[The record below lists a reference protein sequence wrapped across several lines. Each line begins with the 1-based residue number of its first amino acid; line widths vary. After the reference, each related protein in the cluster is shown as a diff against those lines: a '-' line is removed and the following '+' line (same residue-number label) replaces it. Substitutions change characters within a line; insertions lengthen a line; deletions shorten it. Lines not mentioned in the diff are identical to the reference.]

1 MEVEFNFNGKTL
13 TIQCN
18 EYDIIGQIFQKF
30 AIKIGANINSLTFLY
45 NGDGN
50 INRNLQINQV
60 INYFDKNR
68 NKMSVIVY
76 DMNKS
81 MISTYSNTS
90 NNNTQFVYPN
100 INYQNVNNVNNNL
113 RMQETIKKQQE
124 MIKMDE
130 AQIKTLKNQ
139 LNVNTNNNNININDC
154 SYNNFDIKFKEPQC
168 QLNYH
173 KDAINCATL
182 LKDGRFATGSLDK
195 SIIIYNNK
203 TFQPDIT
210 INIHNDG
217 VSSIIQLSS
226 GILASSSW
234 DNTIKLFNINNNN
247 YNVLQTLNYH
257 QNYVYKVIELNNK
270 KLVSCSDDKSIIFYF
285 KNNNEYVLD
294 YKISTNGLCWNIIQ
308 TKEDEICY
316 LEYLQSNDTKII
328 CFFNLLERKLISKIN
343 NINYGGL
350 NNLTMMSKD
359 LLVIGGKNE
368 LTIINVNNHNI
379 IRKINVPNSGYISAI
394 CLLNENI
401 LLTGDENKRIIQ
413 WKINGDNLILTSK
426 KELCHEN
433 WIYILIKI
441 GNGLILS
448 GDSNGV
454 IKIW

>member
-1 MEVEFNFNGKTL
+1 MEVEFNFNGRTL

-18 EYDIIGQIFQKF
+18 EYDIIGKIFQKF
-30 AIKIGANINSLTFLY
+30 AIKIGANINSLTFIY
-45 NGDGN
+45 NGNNN

-60 INYFDKNR
+60 INNIDKNR

-124 MIKMDE
+124 TIKNQQEMIKKYQETIKKQQEMIKMYE
-130 AQIKTLKNQ
+130 AQIKVLQNQ
-139 LNVNTNNNNININDC
+139 LNVNTNNNNININDY
-154 SYNNFDIKFKEPQC
+154 SYNNFDIKFKEPQRK
-168 QLNYH
+168 LNYH
-173 KDAINCATL
+173 KYAIRCAIL
-182 LKDGRFATGSLDK
+182 LKDGRFATGSDDK

-203 TFQPDIT
+203 TFAPDIT
-210 INIHNDG
+210 INIHNHW
-217 VSSIIQLSS
+217 VMSIIQLSS
-226 GILASSSW
+226 GILASSSF

-257 QNYVYKVIELNNK
+257 QNCVYKVIELNNK

-294 YKISTNGLCWNIIQ
+294 YKIPTNGLCLNIIQ

-316 LEYLQSNDTKII
+316 LEYLRSNDTYTIY
-328 CFFNLLERKLISKIN
+328 FFNLLERKLISKIN

-359 LLVIGGKNE
+359 LLVIGGENE

-379 IRKINVPNSGYISAI
+379 IRNINVLNS
-394 CLLNENI
+394 
-401 LLTGDENKRIIQ
+401 DF
-413 WKINGDNLILTSK
+413 INYFSFK
-426 KELCHEN
+426 
-433 WIYILIKI
+433 
-441 GNGLILS
+441 
-448 GDSNGV
+448 
-454 IKIW
+454 

>member
-1 MEVEFNFNGKTL
+1 
-13 TIQCN
+13 
-18 EYDIIGQIFQKF
+18 
-30 AIKIGANINSLTFLY
+30 
-45 NGDGN
+45 
-50 INRNLQINQV
+50 
-60 INYFDKNR
+60 
-68 NKMSVIVY
+68 
-76 DMNKS
+76 
-81 MISTYSNTS
+81 
-90 NNNTQFVYPN
+90 
-100 INYQNVNNVNNNL
+100 
-113 RMQETIKKQQE
+113 

-173 KDAINCATL
+173 KNAIYCATL

-203 TFQPDIT
+203 TFAPDIT
-210 INIHNDG
+210 INIHNDL
-217 VSSIIQLSS
+217 VTCIIQLSS

-270 KLVSCSDDKSIIFYF
+270 KLVSCSNDKSIIFYF

-294 YKISTNGLCWNIIQ
+294 YKISTNGECWNIIQ

-316 LEYLQSNDTKII
+316 LEYLDSNKIKNI
-328 CFFNLLERKLISKIN
+328 GFFDLLERKLISKIN

-359 LLVIGGKNE
+359 LLVIGGENE

-379 IRKINVPNSGYISAI
+379 IRKINVPNSEWISAI

-401 LLTGDENKRIIQ
+401 LLTGDSNKRIIQ

-433 WIYILIKI
+433 WISTLIKI
-441 GNGLILS
+441 GNGLIIS
-448 GDSNGV
+448 GDWKGV

>member
-1 MEVEFNFNGKTL
+1 MEVEFNFNGRTL

-18 EYDIIGQIFQKF
+18 EYDIIGQIFQNF
-30 AIKIGANINSLTFLY
+30 AIKIGANINSLTFIY

-60 INYFDKNR
+60 MNYFDKNR

-173 KDAINCATL
+173 KYAIYCAIL

-203 TFQPDIT
+203 TFAPDIT

-217 VSSIIQLSS
+217 VSCIIQLSS
-226 GILASSSW
+226 GILASSSG
-234 DNTIKLFNINNNN
+234 DKTIKLFNINNNN

-257 QNYVYKVIELNNK
+257 QDIVNKVIELNNK
-270 KLVSCSDDKSIIFYF
+270 KLVSCSEDKSIIFYF

-294 YKISTNGLCWNIIQ
+294 YKISTNGKCWNIIQ

-316 LEYLQSNDTKII
+316 LEYLYSNYTYTI
-328 CFFNLLERKLISKIN
+328 CFFDLLERKLISKIN
-343 NINYGGL
+343 NINFSSDS
-350 NNLTMMSKD
+350 LTMMSKD
-359 LLVIGGKNE
+359 LLVMGGENE

-379 IRKINVPNSGYISAI
+379 IRKINVPNSGYIYAI

-433 WIYILIKI
+433 LIYTLIKI

-448 GDSNGV
+448 GDFYGV

>member
-1 MEVEFNFNGKTL
+1 MEVEFNFNGRTL

-90 NNNTQFVYPN
+90 NNNTQFIYPN

-124 MIKMDE
+124 MIKMYE
-130 AQIKTLKNQ
+130 AQIKVLQNQ
-139 LNVNTNNNNININDC
+139 LNVNTNNNNININDY
-154 SYNNFDIKFKEPQC
+154 SYNNFDIKFKEPQRK
-168 QLNYH
+168 LNYH
-173 KDAINCATL
+173 KNAILCATL

-203 TFQPDIT
+203 TFAPDIT
-210 INIHNDG
+210 INIHNDR
-217 VSSIIQLSS
+217 VTCIIQLSS
-226 GILASSSW
+226 GILASSSY

-257 QNYVYKVIELNNK
+257 QNCVYKVIELNNK
-270 KLVSCSDDKSIIFYF
+270 KLVSCSKDKSIIFYF

-316 LEYLQSNDTKII
+316 LEYLKSNKIKNI
-328 CFFNLLERKLISKIN
+328 GFFDLLERKLISKIN
-343 NINYGGL
+343 NINYAGI
-350 NNLTMMSKD
+350 NSLTMMSKD
-359 LLVIGGKNE
+359 LLVIGGENE

-379 IRKINVPNSGYISAI
+379 IRKINVPNSGCIFAI

-433 WIYILIKI
+433 WISTLIKI

-448 GDSNGV
+448 GDGLGV

>member
-1 MEVEFNFNGKTL
+1 MEVEFNFNGRTL

-90 NNNTQFVYPN
+90 NNNTQFIYPN
-100 INYQNVNNVNNNL
+100 CNYQNNINNNL
-113 RMQETIKKQQE
+113 RMQETIKKQKE

-168 QLNYH
+168 QLNYL
-173 KDAINCATL
+173 ISYATL
-182 LKDGRFATGSLDK
+182 LKDGRFATGSDDK

-203 TFQPDIT
+203 TFAPDIT
-210 INIHNDG
+210 INIHNNG
-217 VSSIIQLSS
+217 VFCIIQLSS
-226 GILASSSW
+226 GILASSSL

-257 QNYVYKVIELNNK
+257 QNCVYKVIELNNK

-316 LEYLQSNDTKII
+316 LEYLDSNDTCAIG
-328 CFFNLLERKLISKIN
+328 FFDLLERKLISKIN

-379 IRKINVPNSGYISAI
+379 IRKINVPNSEWINAI
-394 CLLNENI
+394 YLLNENI

-426 KELCHEN
+426 KELCHEI
-433 WIYILIKI
+433 WIYTLIKI
-441 GNGLILS
+441 GNGLIIS
-448 GDSNGV
+448 GDWKGV